1 MVRAV
6 SGEMREVGRGKE
18 VVGPIGGKLDIG
30 GKFEGCDNYGRERN
44 KEETLVALASIS
56 VDSSTETDSTGT
68 GLSNIRSMLMTMMM
82 TMNGSG
88 GRDSSLNNVSLPPPP
103 PVLLYQQ
110 MVASNLHGDKAK
122 EEERE
127 ANVGKSYQ

>member
-6 SGEMREVGRGKE
+6 SGEMGEVGRGKE

-68 GLSNIRSMLMTMMM
+68 GLSNIRSMLMTM
-82 TMNGSG
+82 NGSG
-88 GRDSSLNNVSLPPPP
+88 GRDSSLNNVSLPPPA

-110 MVASNLHGDKAK
+110 MVAM
-122 EEERE
+122 
-127 ANVGKSYQ
+127 

>member
-30 GKFEGCDNYGRERN
+30 GKFEGCDNYERERN

-68 GLSNIRSMLMTMMM
+68 GLSNIRSMLMTM
-82 TMNGSG
+82 NGSG

-110 MVASNLHGDKAK
+110 MVAAICMVIKQK
-122 EEERE
+122 RRK
-127 ANVGKSYQ
+127 GKKMLVKVINDDH